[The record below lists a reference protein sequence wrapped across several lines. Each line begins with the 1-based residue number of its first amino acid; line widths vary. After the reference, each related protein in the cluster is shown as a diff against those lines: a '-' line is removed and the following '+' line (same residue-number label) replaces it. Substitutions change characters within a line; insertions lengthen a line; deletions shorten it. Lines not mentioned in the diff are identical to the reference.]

1 MVFQML
7 LPALHHFLGSTAKGG
22 SLARAVGDVFFGD
35 AVEGMEV
42 VLGGSEEKVEGME
55 DVVEGMEDVVEGM
68 EVVVEGMEVVV
79 EGMEV
84 VLGGSEEKAVRLLFF
99 RLDDFL
105 VEG

>member
-1 MVFQML
+1 ML

-22 SLARAVGDVFFGD
+22 SLARAGRNVFFGD
-35 AVEGMEV
+35 
-42 VLGGSEEKVEGME
+42 
-55 DVVEGMEDVVEGM
+55 
-68 EVVVEGMEVVV
+68 VV

-99 RLDDFL
+99 GLDDFL